1 MSLPCEKRN
10 LGSESKAPTYTV
22 TDVFHR
28 DVVDVVISGFQ
39 DPEIFPTLHLTPFK
53 EYQELGDGIPP
64 TRIYGELYSADAF
77 YGAWEEI
84 QKQPHVPGESIEH
97 VVAALMLWS
106 DSTSLTNFG
115 NASLWPIYISLG
127 NQSKYIRSKPSSF
140 SNHHLAYLPSVSQSL
155 QGLGFIAHYNLQLPD
170 DIQDAYLAIF
180 ETAPS
185 SAVLTHLKR
194 ELMHAVYGLILN
206 SRFMEMY
213 RDGILVTCY
222 DKIPRRIFIRLLT
235 YSGDYP
241 EKYVISCDEMICT
254 YIVSEF
260 FFLASSF
267 LGNFPARD
275 ALS

>member
-28 DVVDVVISGFQ
+28 DVVDIVISGFQ

-127 NQSKYIRSKPSSF
+127 N
-140 SNHHLAYLPSVSQSL
+140 
-155 QGLGFIAHYNLQLPD
+155 
-170 DIQDAYLAIF
+170 
-180 ETAPS
+180 
-185 SAVLTHLKR
+185 
-194 ELMHAVYGLILN
+194 
-206 SRFMEMY
+206 
-213 RDGILVTCY
+213 
-222 DKIPRRIFIRLLT
+222 
-235 YSGDYP
+235 
-241 EKYVISCDEMICT
+241 
-254 YIVSEF
+254 
-260 FFLASSF
+260 
-267 LGNFPARD
+267 
-275 ALS
+275 